1 MHKIPKPTLVDGV
14 HDITADTSGWTRDDY
29 TLYRMVS
36 IIQRM
41 EDVKQSWVD
50 GEADKYTLRNA
61 QWVAEWT
68 VDLVGGLT
76 EDLLDEGDA

>member
-1 MHKIPKPTLVDGV
+1 
-14 HDITADTSGWTRDDY
+14 
-29 TLYRMVS
+29 MVS

-68 VDLVGGLT
+68 VDLVGNLT
-76 EDLLDEGDA
+76 EDLLEGEDA